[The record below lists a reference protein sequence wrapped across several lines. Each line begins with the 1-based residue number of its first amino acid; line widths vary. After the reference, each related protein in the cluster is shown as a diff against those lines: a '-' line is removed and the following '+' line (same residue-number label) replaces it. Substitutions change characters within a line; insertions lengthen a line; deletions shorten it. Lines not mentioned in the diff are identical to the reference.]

1 MGKKSE
7 KWDLLYFPKF
17 VLLLDPNSATKSLCI
32 RLSTTGGGRQMC
44 TPLIHLINPIITW
57 FLDFDTLI
65 TGSLEP
71 VFSNP
76 LLVLSVPLL
85 VLSFPAPLVLP
96 NNSLHFKG
104 IYRYNLVE
112 ITNSSRKNRKKNNES
127 PNYLPPTLILTGP
140 SVQDFLS
147 FLFPLCIFKIWN

>member
-1 MGKKSE
+1 MCNFEEHFRLDWITNFFKKSTPSRSRWGRNL
-7 KWDLLYFPKF
+7 KSGTFLIFQNLYYFSILIQRPNLCAYACLL
-17 VLLLDPNSATKSLCI
+17 
-32 RLSTTGGGRQMC
+32 RGGGRQMC

-57 FLDFDTLI
+57 FFDLVTLI

-112 ITNSSRKNRKKNNES
+112 ITNSSRKKIAKK
-127 PNYLPPTLILTGP
+127 
-140 SVQDFLS
+140 
-147 FLFPLCIFKIWN
+147 